1 MNKVKRYQEDLIK
14 PCRTIKTT
22 LMIWIISSLTANM
35 IIYYTEMSLLKYPL
49 IIATLL
55 VYFITIKKIKMSLKE
70 KHFLREFSVYPIL
83 MTIIGLFSSNNINSV
98 YSSIPLSLIVVVA
111 ALNYIYSY
119 FHDKKM
125 ICLMVINVV
134 FIILVL
140 VIDGL
145 KMPFINNV
153 ISLSIL
159 FIASLMMKEEL

>member
-1 MNKVKRYQEDLIK
+1 MNKVKRYQEDLTT
-14 PCRTIKTT
+14 PCRTIKTI
-22 LMIWIISSLTANM
+22 LMIWIICFLTANI
-35 IIYYTEMSLLKYPL
+35 IIYYNQMTLLKYPL

-55 VYFITIKKIKMSLKE
+55 IYLITIKKIEMSLKE
-70 KHFLREFSVYPIL
+70 KHFLREFSAYPIL
-83 MTIIGLFSSNNINSV
+83 MTIIGLFSSNSIHSM
-98 YSSIPLSLIVVVA
+98 YSSIPLSLIVVLG

-125 ICLMVINVV
+125 ICLMAINVV

-153 ISLSIL
+153 IGLSIL
-159 FIASLMMKEEL
+159 FIASLLMKEEL

>member
-1 MNKVKRYQEDLIK
+1 MNKVKRYQEDFVT
-14 PCRTIKTT
+14 PCMAIKTT
-22 LMIWIISSLTANM
+22 LMIWIISSLTGNM
-35 IIYYTEMSLLKYPL
+35 IIYYTEMLLLKYPL
-49 IIATLL
+49 IVATLL
-55 VYFITIKKIKMSLKE
+55 VYLITIKKIKMSLKE

-83 MTIIGLFSSNNINSV
+83 MTIIGLFSSNNMNSV
-98 YSSIPLSLIVVVA
+98 YNSIPLSLIVVVA

-125 ICLMVINVV
+125 ICLMAINVV

-153 ISLSIL
+153 IGLSIL
-159 FIASLMMKEEL
+159 FIASLLMKEEL